1 MFSLVIRADEVEVKN
16 YIESLKPLIEKFS
29 PEIIIINNDI
39 KSLEENDYECVIYE
53 YHGIYE
59 HFKEYCSSLCK
70 NDLVMFIER
79 GMILSFEFI
88 DALEKELLYINRNY
102 YISCN
107 YKIYYG
113 KDEYLKKRLPIL
125 VNKNKKAVEKFLE
138 SEVEDFSLLKFTKDD
153 VEDNIWK
160 LVNYDLYD
168 LLHAWAKCIVRENS
182 EIIKIKFFEALE
194 KVKSHIPQSE
204 SRKIDDIFINGDFD
218 NYSQY
223 LNIRHLFLDRPQGF
237 KNTIEEK
244 IKDVRFE
251 EKDIYAAYLIP
262 LFMKDREL
270 TIFFFESIGIDLT
283 KLFIS
288 YLLSALPDF
297 YTLLY
302 DFMVGIDLPQE
313 IKVRNNNRITFYKEI
328 TKIYIAIMAD
338 KSDDIEK
345 RTKLIQMFV
354 DYTNYGIYVVRE
366 RMRKNKNIVLNRE
379 TNFIMEI
386 DRAIGKLS
394 ENELEDAIDILYN
407 AAKIYPVMEKVIL
420 YYIQKLRQ
428 ENEIKPYKL
437 SICMIVK
444 DEEKNLARCL
454 DSVKPLV
461 DCGMAELIIV
471 DTGSEDNTLEIAKRY
486 TSKVFIHPWQDSFS
500 EARNYS
506 ISLAN
511 GEYIFIIDADEE
523 IGNEEIQKLID
534 EFSSDEYKNFNTFTF
549 KIKNYSDINLTR
561 YSIIT
566 QPLIFKNDGYFY
578 YSGTVHNQPIF
589 KEPIKNLDITI
600 LHYGYIMTDD
610 VKDKKFIRT
619 STLLKKELEKD
630 PNNLYYR
637 YQLSVSYDMHGDHDK
652 ALEHVKIYMKNIGEP
667 DNTDKIYLEYYN
679 NAARIYYSN
688 ALYDEVLKICDI
700 ALSVQPDFIDF
711 IYYKAIA
718 LIKKEKYANSI
729 EHIKKYLK
737 LHNEFFEHEIANDF
751 SFAFYTLGLKNTA
764 VSLLLE
770 CCYKLK
776 KYNDC
781 VDLADEFTE
790 IDIISNNLP
799 LIIDSYFQTEQYGK
813 LANFYIKCMNKAS
826 NLGEICAYFIGA
838 FILKYPEKKERCISL
853 FSKYGIN
860 YENTI
865 KYSSANEII
874 SLFKKY
880 YPSYQDNI
888 DELVN
893 MKNKA
898 EMFLKNT
905 NGIFEGLKKEDIILV
920 LDKYINICTILIGL
934 RKEDLLDNK
943 EKVFITGILEA
954 LEELTVKNIV
964 GAVRLIKSAITE
976 FEEMAVPM
984 KLFLETILPPS

>member
-1 MFSLVIRADEVEVKN
+1 MFSLVIKADETEIKK
-16 YIESLKPLIEKFS
+16 YIESLKPLIERFS
-29 PEIIIINNDI
+29 PEIIIINNDSKTLKDSKYNYAI
-39 KSLEENDYECVIYE
+39 YDYYGYLEEFYLT
-53 YHGIYE
+53 
-59 HFKEYCSSLCK
+59 LCK
-70 NDLVMFIER
+70 NNLVMFVESGMFFPADFVDVLVNELSHIEDN
-79 GMILSFEFI
+79 F
-88 DALEKELLYINRNY
+88 

-113 KDEYLKKRLPIL
+113 KDKFLKKKLPVM
-125 VNKNKKAVEKFLE
+125 VNKNEKSVEVFLE
-138 SEVEDFSLLKFTKDD
+138 SEVKDYGLLKFTPKE
-153 VEDNIWK
+153 VEKNIWK
-160 LVNYDLYD
+160 LVKKGLYD
-168 LLHAWAKCIVRENS
+168 LLHVWAKYMIQEN
-182 EIIKIKFFEALE
+182 EELIKIKFFESLE

-237 KNTIEEK
+237 KDTIEEK

-262 LFMKDREL
+262 LFIEDRGL
-270 TIFFFESIGIDLT
+270 TLFFFESIGIDLT

-297 YTLLY
+297 YSLLY

-313 IKVRNNNRITFYKEI
+313 IKVRNNKRITFYKDI
-328 TKIYIAIMAD
+328 AKIYIAVMSD
-338 KSDDIEK
+338 RSDDMK
-345 RTKLIQMFV
+345 KKQKLVQMFV
-354 DYTNYGIYVVRE
+354 DYTNYGIYTVRE
-366 RMRKNKNIVLNRE
+366 RMKKNKNIILDRE
-379 TNFIMEI
+379 TKFIVEI
-386 DRAIGKLS
+386 DKAIGKLDD
-394 ENELEDAIDILYN
+394 NDLEGAIEILHN
-407 AAKIYPVMEKVIL
+407 AAKIDPIMERVIL
-420 YYIQKLRQ
+420 HYIQKLHQ
-428 ENEIKPYKL
+428 ENEVKPYKL

-444 DEEKNLARCL
+444 DEEKNLDRCL
-454 DSVKPLV
+454 NSLKPLM
-461 DCGMAELIIV
+461 DSGIAELIIV
-471 DTGSEDNTLEIAKRY
+471 DTGSKDNTIEIAKRY
-486 TSKVFIHPWQDSFS
+486 TEKVFKHPWQDSFS

-534 EFSSDEYKNFNTFTF
+534 EFSSDEYKKFNTFTF

-566 QPLIFKNDGYFY
+566 QPLIFKNDGSFY

-667 DNTDKIYLEYYN
+667 DKTDKIYLEYYN

-718 LIKKEKYANSI
+718 LIKKEKYANSM
-729 EHIKKYLK
+729 EYIKKYLK